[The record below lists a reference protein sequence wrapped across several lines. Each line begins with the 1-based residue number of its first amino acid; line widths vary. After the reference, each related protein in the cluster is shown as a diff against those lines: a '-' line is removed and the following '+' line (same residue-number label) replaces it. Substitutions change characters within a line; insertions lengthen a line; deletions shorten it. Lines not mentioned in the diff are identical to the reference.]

1 METDPKLKEFL
12 VFQVHRNIVSLY
24 KRYLNLIEDIQ
35 EEHINM
41 LNKLNSKIDQETL
54 KNVDYFDENK
64 YNYLRKKVLDL
75 GNETVREITKNLDL
89 LNMEIKKWEIDY
101 FLTIR

>member
-12 VFQVHRNIVSLY
+12 LFQVHRNITSLY

-54 KNVDYFDENK
+54 KNIDYFDDNK
-64 YNYLRKKVLDL
+64 YNYLRKKILDL
-75 GNETVREITKNLDL
+75 GNETSREIVKNFDL
-89 LNMEIKKWEIDY
+89 LNIEIKNEK
-101 FLTIR
+101 

>member
-1 METDPKLKEFL
+1 MDINKIKEIL
-12 VFQVHRNIVSLY
+12 LFQTQRNIILLY
-24 KRYLNLIEDIQ
+24 KRYLNLVEDLQ

-41 LNKLNSKIDQETL
+41 LNKLNKKVDLETL

-75 GNETVREITKNLDL
+75 GNETIREISKNMDFF
-89 LNMEIKKWEIDY
+89 KD
-101 FLTIR
+101 

>member
-12 VFQVHRNIVSLY
+12 LFQVHRNITSLY

-35 EEHINM
+35 EEHVNM

-54 KNVDYFDENK
+54 KNIDYFDDNK
-64 YNYLRKKVLDL
+64 YNYLRKKILDL
-75 GNETVREITKNLDL
+75 GNETSREIIKNFDL
-89 LNMEIKKWEIDY
+89 LNIEIKNEK
-101 FLTIR
+101 